1 MTDNGRASTG
11 DRRVRRTRASLQ
23 RALIELVAEQD
34 LSEIGVADV
43 VDRADV
49 SRSTFYDHY
58 RDVHELAEAA
68 CASMIDDLL
77 ASLTTVAR
85 APAKPSDPRENPN
98 PALTAFFTHF
108 AEHAALYRSLLGPT
122 GSARVIDHVRR
133 RTTEAAR
140 LYPRLP
146 ATDDSPERG
155 AADLADAS
163 RDVPAAFVAGALLG
177 VATDWLQRGCPRTPG
192 EMEAEASFKLAV
204 WLTRAGNTEGARE
217 YFKRAQGL
225 NPDDWNYH
233 RQDWSFTPQEAGKLW
248 LLQARAITSL
258 FQVPR

>member
-1 MTDNGRASTG
+1 MLSFVHSHRITNICRFLNSHRKPDVCPVMGYTEYVAMSDNRRASNG

-58 RDVHELAEAA
+58 QDVHELAEAA

-77 ASLTTVAR
+77 ASLTTVDP
-85 APAKPSDPRENPN
+85 APAKPSDPRADPS
-98 PALTAFFTHF
+98 PAVTAFFTHF

-155 AADLADAS
+155 AADPADAS

-177 VATDWLQRGCPRTPG
+177 VATDWLQRGCPQPPR
-192 EMEAEASFKLAV
+192 EMTI
-204 WLTRAGNTEGARE
+204 LTE
-217 YFKRAQGL
+217 
-225 NPDDWNYH
+225 P
-233 RQDWSFTPQEAGKLW
+233 
-248 LLQARAITSL
+248 LLTALRNSTGTATA
-258 FQVPR
+258 

>member
-77 ASLTTVAR
+77 ASLTTVDP
-85 APAKPSDPRENPN
+85 APAKPSDPREDPN
-98 PALTAFFTHF
+98 PAVTAFFRHF

-122 GSARVIDHVRR
+122 GSARVIEHVRR
-133 RTTEAAR
+133 RTTAAAR
-140 LYPRLP
+140 LYPLLP
-146 ATDDSPERG
+146 ATDDIPERARPTHRTCRATFPQRSSRAPSSALPPTG
-155 AADLADAS
+155 YSAERFHHDADVVHPLKRHAAILAVRKDH
-163 RDVPAAFVAGALLG
+163 
-177 VATDWLQRGCPRTPG
+177 QCPRGARIRCPY
-192 EMEAEASFKLAV
+192 L
-204 WLTRAGNTEGARE
+204 WLRQRAGM
-217 YFKRAQGL
+217 
-225 NPDDWNYH
+225 
-233 RQDWSFTPQEAGKLW
+233 KL
-248 LLQARAITSL
+248 L
-258 FQVPR
+258 

>member
-1 MTDNGRASTG
+1 MLSFVYNYRITTICRFVNSHRKTDVCPAIGYTEYVATSDNSRASTG

-58 RDVHELAEAA
+58 QDVHELAEDA

-77 ASLTTVAR
+77 ASLTAVDP
-85 APAKPSDPRENPN
+85 APAKSSDPQSDPS

-122 GSARVIDHVRR
+122 GSARVIEHLRL

-155 AADLADAS
+155 AADPADAS

-177 VATDWLQRGCPRTPG
+177 VATDWLQRGCPRPPR
-192 EMEAEASFKLAV
+192 EMTILTEPLLTALRNSTATANAS
-204 WLTRAGNTEGARE
+204 
-217 YFKRAQGL
+217 
-225 NPDDWNYH
+225 
-233 RQDWSFTPQEAGKLW
+233 
-248 LLQARAITSL
+248 
-258 FQVPR
+258 

>member
-23 RALIELVAEQD
+23 RALIELVAEQE

-77 ASLTTVAR
+77 ASLTTVDP
-85 APAKPSDPRENPN
+85 APARPSDPREDPS
-98 PALTAFFTHF
+98 PAVTAFFTHF

-155 AADLADAS
+155 AADPADAS
-163 RDVPAAFVAGALLG
+163 RDVTILTEPLLTALRNSTG
-177 VATDWLQRGCPRTPG
+177 TAT
-192 EMEAEASFKLAV
+192 A
-204 WLTRAGNTEGARE
+204 
-217 YFKRAQGL
+217 
-225 NPDDWNYH
+225 
-233 RQDWSFTPQEAGKLW
+233 
-248 LLQARAITSL
+248 
-258 FQVPR
+258 

>member
-1 MTDNGRASTG
+1 MLSFVYSHRITNICWFVNSHRKTDVCPVMGYTEYVAMSDNRRASNG

-77 ASLTTVAR
+77 ASLTTVDP
-85 APAKPSDPRENPN
+85 APAKPSDPRADPS
-98 PALTAFFTHF
+98 PAVTAFFTHF

-122 GSARVIDHVRR
+122 GSARVIEHLRL

-155 AADLADAS
+155 AADPADAS

-177 VATDWLQRGCPRTPG
+177 VATDWLQRGCPRPPR
-192 EMEAEASFKLAV
+192 EMTILTEPLLTALRNSTATANAS
-204 WLTRAGNTEGARE
+204 
-217 YFKRAQGL
+217 
-225 NPDDWNYH
+225 
-233 RQDWSFTPQEAGKLW
+233 
-248 LLQARAITSL
+248 
-258 FQVPR
+258 

>member
-1 MTDNGRASTG
+1 MLSFVYSHRITNICRFVNSHRKTDVCPVMGYTEYVAMSDNRRASNG

-77 ASLTTVAR
+77 ASLTTVDP
-85 APAKPSDPRENPN
+85 APAKPSDPREDPN
-98 PALTAFFTHF
+98 LALTAFFTHF

-155 AADLADAS
+155 AANPADAS

-177 VATDWLQRGCPRTPG
+177 VATDWLQRGCPRPPR
-192 EMEAEASFKLAV
+192 EMTI
-204 WLTRAGNTEGARE
+204 LTE
-217 YFKRAQGL
+217 
-225 NPDDWNYH
+225 P
-233 RQDWSFTPQEAGKLW
+233 
-248 LLQARAITSL
+248 LLTALRNSTGTATA
-258 FQVPR
+258 

>member
-1 MTDNGRASTG
+1 MLSFVYIHRITYTCRFINLRRKTDVCPVIGYAESVATSDNSRASTG

-58 RDVHELAEAA
+58 QDVHELAEAA

-77 ASLTTVAR
+77 ASLTTVDP
-85 APAKPSDPRENPN
+85 APAKPSDPREDPS

-155 AADLADAS
+155 AADPADAS

-177 VATDWLQRGCPRTPG
+177 VATDWLQRGCPQPPS
-192 EMEAEASFKLAV
+192 EMTI
-204 WLTRAGNTEGARE
+204 LTEPFLTALRNSTGTATA
-217 YFKRAQGL
+217 
-225 NPDDWNYH
+225 
-233 RQDWSFTPQEAGKLW
+233 
-248 LLQARAITSL
+248 
-258 FQVPR
+258 